1 MAGAVKFYT
10 DEHSA
15 NAIAEG
21 LRRRGVDALTTYEA
35 GMLGASDEEQLAFAA
50 QEERVLFT
58 QDDDFLRLHAAGV
71 DHAGIAYT
79 RQAASLGDITRG
91 LMLIYEVLDVNDM
104 KNHVEYL

>member
-21 LRRRGVDALTTYEA
+21 LRRRGVDALTTVEA

-50 QEERVLFT
+50 Q
-58 QDDDFLRLHAAGV
+58 
-71 DHAGIAYT
+71 
-79 RQAASLGDITRG
+79 
-91 LMLIYEVLDVNDM
+91 
-104 KNHVEYL
+104 

>member
-35 GMLGASDEEQLAFAA
+35 GRLGASDEEQLAFAA

-58 QDDDFLRLHAAGV
+58 QDDDFLRLHAVGV
-71 DHAGIAYT
+71 EHAGIAYA
-79 RQAASLGDITRG
+79 QQGASLGDIIRG
-91 LMLIYEVLDVNDM
+91 LMLIYEVLDTSDM

>member
-50 QEERVLFT
+50 Q
-58 QDDDFLRLHAAGV
+58 
-71 DHAGIAYT
+71 
-79 RQAASLGDITRG
+79 
-91 LMLIYEVLDVNDM
+91 
-104 KNHVEYL
+104 